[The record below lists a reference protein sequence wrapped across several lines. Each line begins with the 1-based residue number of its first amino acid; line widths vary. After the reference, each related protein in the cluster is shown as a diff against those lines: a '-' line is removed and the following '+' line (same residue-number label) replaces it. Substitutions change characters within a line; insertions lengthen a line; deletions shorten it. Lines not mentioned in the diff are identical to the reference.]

1 MKFVLLCWLA
11 CGVIGALVPLGTSFG
26 ATLGWIGALVFVS
39 LSFKGGEG

>member
-1 MKFVLLCWLA
+1 MKFVFLYWLA

-39 LSFKGGEG
+39 WAFEGCEE